1 MAATI
6 ISIVVAVL
14 VGFLVWSHLRLL
26 QRIPAAGAPAGDES
40 PVTSTGDG
48 SEPLTIDRI
57 ADAIRFN
64 GYVPEIREDTVFFR
78 VQGET
83 YFVDAERLPLF
94 FLIKG
99 YNIDPADW
107 DVDLMREAA
116 HRMSDELAMVKAGV
130 SDDDKVIRFFIA
142 AQDRNYASFRD
153 NLPAYLNI
161 LEGGQHF
168 HNEEYVR
175 LDEKRNETLN
185 AQPVIPSPVTENK
198 ILS

>member
-6 ISIVVAVL
+6 ISIVIALL

-26 QRIPAAGAPAGDES
+26 KRIPAAGAPAGD
-40 PVTSTGDG
+40 G
-48 SEPLTIDRI
+48 SESLTIDKI
-57 ADAIRFN
+57 AEAIRFN
-64 GYVPEIREDTVFFR
+64 GYVPEIRDGTTVVFR

-83 YFVDAERLPLF
+83 YLVDAERLPLF

-99 YNIDPADW
+99 YNIDPAEW

-116 HRMSDELAMVKAGV
+116 HKLSDELAMVKAAV
-130 SDDDKVIRFFIA
+130 SDDDKTLRFFIG

-153 NLPAYLNI
+153 NLSAYLGI
-161 LEGGQHF
+161 LESGQRF
-168 HNEEYVR
+168 LNEEYER
-175 LDEKRNETLN
+175 LDEKRNEALN
-185 AQPVIPSPVTENK
+185 AQPVIPPPVTENK

>member
-6 ISIVVAVL
+6 ISIVIALL

-26 QRIPAAGAPAGDES
+26 QRIPAAGALA
-40 PVTSTGDG
+40 GDG
-48 SEPLTIDRI
+48 SEPLTVDKI
-57 ADAIRFN
+57 AEALRFN
-64 GYVPEIREDTVFFR
+64 GYVPEIREDTVVFR

-83 YFVDAERLPLF
+83 YLIDVERLPLF

-99 YNIDPADW
+99 YNVDPSEW
-107 DVDLMREAA
+107 DMDLMREAA
-116 HRMSDELAMVKAGV
+116 HKLSDELAMVKAV
-130 SDDDKVIRFFIA
+130 ISDDDQVIRFFVA

-161 LEGGQHF
+161 LESGQHF
-168 HNEEYVR
+168 HDEEYKR

-185 AQPVIPSPVTENK
+185 AQPIIPPPVTENK

>member
-1 MAATI
+1 MATTI
-6 ISIVVAVL
+6 ISIVIALL

-26 QRIPAAGAPAGDES
+26 QRFPAAGAPA
-40 PVTSTGDG
+40 GDG
-48 SEPLTIDRI
+48 SEPLTIDKI

-64 GYVPEIREDTVFFR
+64 GYVPDIREDTVFFR

-130 SDDDKVIRFFIA
+130 SDDDQVIRFFIA

-161 LEGGQHF
+161 LEGGQRF
-168 HNEEYVR
+168 HNEEYER
-175 LDEKRNETLN
+175 LDEKRNDALN